1 MKFQDILEETYSS
14 LTSNKVRTSL
24 TMLGIV
30 IGIASVIAMVS
41 VGSGVTSNVTS
52 NIESLGSNLL
62 TIRSGATQSS
72 SKGQVAGQR
81 GSMQTLKPTDTD
93 VIEQISGIAYVSPEI
108 QSRYQLVSPSTGNN
122 SNSTVIGC
130 VADYV
135 SVHNMSTQAGSFITA
150 QNNESSSKVAVIGAT
165 VMTDLFGE
173 DASPDDVVGDA
184 IKINKIQ
191 FKVIGVLAAKG
202 GTSFSSTDEMVF
214 VPLSVMQKNLTGQNY
229 LSSISVSVADEE
241 QMDAVSAE
249 ITSVLMT
256 EHNVSTADFSIQSQ
270 ADMLSSLNSITTT
283 LTLFLASIAGISLVV
298 GGIGIMNMMLTA
310 VTERTREIGLKKS
323 IGARKKDISGQFL
336 VESIILTF
344 LGGIIG
350 IILGCI
356 IAVLISKFAGVNTQV
371 SIQSIIAAFGVSA
384 LIGIVFGYYPSKRAA
399 SLNPIEALRYE

>member
-14 LTSNKVRTSL
+14 LISNKIRTGL
-24 TMLGIV
+24 TMLGII

-62 TIRSGATQSS
+62 TIRPGAPQSNNR
-72 SKGQVAGQR
+72 GQVAGQR
-81 GSMQTLKPTDTD
+81 GAQQTLKLDDID
-93 VIEQISGIAYVSPEI
+93 VIKNISGIAYVSPEI
-108 QSRYQLVSPSTGNN
+108 QNRYQIVAPTTGNN
-122 SNSTVIGC
+122 SNSTVIGSL
-130 VADYV
+130 ADYAMA
-135 SVHNMSTQAGSFITA
+135 HNMSVQQGNFISD
-150 QNNESSSKVAVIGAT
+150 QNDLSSSKVAVIGPT

-173 DASPDDVVGDA
+173 DADPADVVGDI

-191 FKVIGVLAAKG
+191 FKIIGILTAKG
-202 GTSFSSTDEMVF
+202 GTSFSSTDEMIF
-214 VPLSVMQKNLTGQNY
+214 VPLSVMQKNLSGQNY
-229 LSSISVSVADEE
+229 LSSISVSVADKN

-249 ITSVLMT
+249 ITSALLAK
-256 EHNVSTADFSIQSQ
+256 HNVAEADFSVQSQ

-323 IGARKKDISGQFL
+323 IGARNKDISSQFL
-336 VESIILTF
+336 TESIVLTF
-344 LGGIIG
+344 FGGLIG
-350 IILGCI
+350 IILGWL
-356 IAVLISKFAGVNTQV
+356 IAVLISKFAGISTQV
-371 SIQSIIAAFGVSA
+371 SIQSIIVAFGVSA
-384 LIGIVFGYYPSKRAA
+384 LIGIIFGYYPSRRAA

>member
-1 MKFQDILEETYSS
+1 MKIQDILEETYSS
-14 LTSNKVRTSL
+14 LVSNKIRTGL

-41 VGSGVTSNVTS
+41 VGSGVQSNITS

-62 TIRSGATQSS
+62 TIRSGATQSNNR
-72 SKGQVAGQR
+72 GTVAGQR
-81 GSMQTLKPTDTD
+81 GSQQTLKNTD
-93 VIEQISGIAYVSPEI
+93 VDAIKSISGVAYVSPEI
-108 QSRYQLVSPSTGNN
+108 QSRYQIVSLTTGNN

-135 SVHNMSTQAGSFITA
+135 TVHNMSLQQGSFISD
-150 QNNESSSKVAVIGAT
+150 QNENNSSKVAVIGAT

-173 DASPDDVVGDA
+173 DALADDVIGDV

-191 FKVIGVLAAKG
+191 FKVIGVLTAKG
-202 GTSFSSTDEMVF
+202 GTSFSSTDEMIF
-214 VPLSVMQKNLTGQNY
+214 VPLSVMQKSLSGQDY
-229 LSSISVSVADEE
+229 LSSISISVADKN
-241 QMDAVSAE
+241 QMDTVSAE
-249 ITSVLMT
+249 ISSALLVK
-256 EHNVSTADFSIQSQ
+256 HNVAEADFSIQSQ

-323 IGARKKDISGQFL
+323 IGARNKDISSQFL
-336 VESIILTF
+336 AEAIILTF

-350 IILGCI
+350 VALGWI
-356 IAVLISKFAGVNTQV
+356 IAVLISKFAGVSTQV
-371 SIQSIIAAFGVSA
+371 SLQSIIIAFGVSA
-384 LIGIVFGYYPSKRAA
+384 AIGIIFGYYPSRRAA

>member
-14 LTSNKVRTSL
+14 LTSNKVRTGL

-41 VGSGVTSNVTS
+41 VGSGVTSNVAS

-62 TIRSGATQSS
+62 TIRSGATQSNTR
-72 SKGQVAGQR
+72 GQVAGQR
-81 GSMQTLKPTDTD
+81 GSMQTLKPTDAS

-130 VADYV
+130 VADYIL
-135 SVHNMSTQAGSFITA
+135 VHNMSMQAGSFITL

-173 DASPDDVVGDA
+173 DTMAEDVVGDT

-191 FKVIGVLAAKG
+191 FKIIGILTAKG

-229 LSSISVSVADEE
+229 LSSISVSVADEK

-249 ITSVLMT
+249 ITSALMA

-270 ADMLSSLNSITTT
+270 ADMLSSLNSVTTT

-323 IGARKKDISGQFL
+323 IGARKKDISSQFL

-344 LGGIIG
+344 LGGLIG
-350 IILGCI
+350 IIFGCI
-356 IAVLISKFAGVNTQV
+356 IAVLISKFAGVDTQV
-371 SIQSIIAAFGVSA
+371 SIQSIIVAFGVSA
-384 LIGIVFGYYPSKRAA
+384 LIGIVFGYYPSRRAA